1 MFNEYKICLPFL
13 IYSSLNIL
21 AIVLAL
27 LHALKYLLGHFHG
40 GLVTGP
46 LYSSAGSLG
55 PIPGEGTRFHRS
67 QLRVHMPKTWHSQ
80 MYKNWK
86 KKKKENILSESITC
100 FHYCKS
106 SIYVF
111 WKLCI
116 YKYKQKTV
124 TLDLEITTINIYLFS
139 ASFVF
144 SKLRKYDNT
153 LIGDL
158 ENTEQSYIY
167 FHYILQSF
175 LSR

>member
-86 KKKKENILSESITC
+86 KKKKKTSCPSLLLVFIIAKVVYMYSENFAFINTN
-100 FHYCKS
+100 K
-106 SIYVF
+106 
-111 WKLCI
+111 KL
-116 YKYKQKTV
+116 
-124 TLDLEITTINIYLFS
+124 LP
-139 ASFVF
+139 
-144 SKLRKYDNT
+144 
-153 LIGDL
+153 
-158 ENTEQSYIY
+158 
-167 FHYILQSF
+167 
-175 LSR
+175 

>member
-86 KKKKENILSESITC
+86 KKKKRKHLVRV
-100 FHYCKS
+100 Y
-106 SIYVF
+106 
-111 WKLCI
+111 
-116 YKYKQKTV
+116 
-124 TLDLEITTINIYLFS
+124 YLFS
-139 ASFVF
+139 
-144 SKLRKYDNT
+144 L
-153 LIGDL
+153 
-158 ENTEQSYIY
+158 
-167 FHYILQSF
+167 LQK
-175 LSR
+175 